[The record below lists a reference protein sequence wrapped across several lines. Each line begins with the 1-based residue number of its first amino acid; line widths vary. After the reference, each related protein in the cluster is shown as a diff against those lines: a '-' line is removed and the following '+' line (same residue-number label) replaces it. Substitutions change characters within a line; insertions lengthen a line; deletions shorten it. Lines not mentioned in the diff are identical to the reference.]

1 MEGEGEERGEA
12 GREGRW
18 AGEEVEKGRKQ
29 GRQERRERDIDNLE
43 LSRSDQTPCSWS
55 LSVGLVAL
63 GKSVN

>member
-1 MEGEGEERGEA
+1 MGGEGGEGEERGEA
-12 GREGRW
+12 GEG
-18 AGEEVEKGRKQ
+18 VEKGRKQ